1 MAQKKSFKISTF
13 GSQATSVVSV
23 ALTLLILGVLGLTL
37 LAARSLTDAVSQNVA
52 ATVKV
57 SPEVSDVALNK
68 LKQQFAK
75 APYLVSYT
83 YTSADQ
89 VLAQEVQYIGEEVTT
104 LLDENPYS
112 AEFELH
118 FKKKYTNT
126 DSINAITARL
136 QKNEAIDS
144 VITDTTVVENVN
156 RSLSKLT
163 IVLLVI
169 AAALLLISFVLINNT
184 VSLAIYSRRFIIHT
198 MKLVGATPG
207 FIRRPFVNAGIVNG
221 LISGII
227 ASIVLACA
235 QTYAVNLDAD
245 IAATLSWES
254 SIVVYVGIIIIGML
268 VCAFASFWA
277 TSRYLRRN
285 YDSLYRK

>member
-1 MAQKKSFKISTF
+1 MTQKKSFKISTF

-23 ALTLLILGVLGLTL
+23 ALTLLILGLLAMTV
-37 LAARSLTDAVSQNVA
+37 LAARTLTASVCENVA
-52 ATVKV
+52 ATVKIN
-57 SPEVSDVALNK
+57 PEASDIAINK

-75 APYLVSYT
+75 AKYLSSYT

-89 VLAQEVQYIGEEVTT
+89 VLAQEVQYIGEEVTA

-118 FKKKYTNT
+118 FTTKYAKS
-126 DSINAITARL
+126 DSINAITENL
-136 QKNEAIDS
+136 LKNDAIES
-144 VITDTTVVENVN
+144 VITDTTVVDNVN
-156 RSLSKLT
+156 KSLNKLT
-163 IVLLVI
+163 IVLLSI

-207 FIRRPFVNAGIVNG
+207 FIRRPFIRAGILNG
-221 LISGII
+221 LIAGVI
-227 ASIVLACA
+227 ASVLLAGV
-235 QTYAVNLDAD
+235 QVYAINLDAD
-245 IAATLSWES
+245 VAHTLTWSDAI
-254 SIVVYVGIIIIGML
+254 IVYIGITIIGIS
-268 VCAFASFWA
+268 VCALASIWS
-277 TSRYLRRN
+277 TNRYLRRN

>member
-13 GSQATSVVSV
+13 GSQATSIVSV
-23 ALTLLILGVLGLTL
+23 ALTLLILGLLALTM
-37 LAARSLTDAVSQNVA
+37 LAARALTNTVTENVA

-57 SPEVSDVALNK
+57 APEVSDIALNK

-75 APYLVSYT
+75 APYISSYT

-89 VLAQEVQYIGEEVTT
+89 VLAQEVQYIGEEITS

-118 FKKKYTNT
+118 FKPKYANS
-126 DSINAITARL
+126 DSIEVITAEL
-136 QKNEAIDS
+136 QKNEAIEA
-144 VITDTTVVENVN
+144 VVTDMTVVDNVN
-156 RSLSKLT
+156 RSLNKLT
-163 IVLLVI
+163 IVLLSV

-207 FIRRPFVNAGIVNG
+207 FIRRPFVRAGLLNG
-221 LISGII
+221 FVSG
-227 ASIVLACA
+227 VLASCILA
-235 QTYAVNLDAD
+235 GVQAYAMNLDAD
-245 IAATLSWES
+245 VAATLMWTDAA
-254 SIVVYVGIIIIGML
+254 VVYVGLVIVGMI
-268 VCAFASFWA
+268 VCALASFWS
-277 TSRYLRRN
+277 TNRYLRRT

>member
-23 ALTLLILGVLGLTL
+23 ALTLLILGLLAMTV
-37 LAARSLTDAVSQNVA
+37 LAARSLTASVCENVA

-57 SPEVSDVALNK
+57 NPEVNDIALNK
-68 LKQQFAK
+68 LKQKFAK
-75 APYLVSYT
+75 APYLSSYT

-89 VLAQEVQYIGEEVTT
+89 VLAQEVQYIGEEVTA

-118 FKKKYTNT
+118 FKPKYANS
-126 DSINAITARL
+126 DSINAITATL
-136 QKNEAIDS
+136 LKDEAIES
-144 VITDTTVVENVN
+144 VITDTTVVDNVN
-156 RSLSKLT
+156 RSLNKLT
-163 IVLLVI
+163 IVLLSI

-207 FIRRPFVNAGIVNG
+207 FIRRPFVRAGMANG
-221 LISGII
+221 LIAGII
-227 ASIVLACA
+227 ASALLAGVQA
-235 QTYAVNLDAD
+235 YAINLDAD
-245 IAATLSWES
+245 VARTLTWTDAAIVYAGIIA
-254 SIVVYVGIIIIGML
+254 VGII
-268 VCAFASFWA
+268 VCALASIWS
-277 TSRYLRRN
+277 TNRYLRRN

>member
-23 ALTLLILGVLGLTL
+23 ALTLLILGVLGMTL
-37 LAARSLTDAVSQNVA
+37 LAARSLTESVSENVA

-57 SPEVSDVALNK
+57 APEVNDVALNK

-118 FKKKYTNT
+118 FRQKYANT
-126 DSINAITARL
+126 DSINKISAKL
-136 QKNEAIDS
+136 LKNPAIDS
-144 VITDTTVVENVN
+144 IITDTTVVDNVN
-156 RSLSKLT
+156 RSLNKLT
-163 IVLLVI
+163 IVLLII
-169 AAALLLISFVLINNT
+169 ASALLLISFVLINNT

-207 FIRRPFVNAGIVNG
+207 FIRRPFIRAGLVNG

-227 ASIVLACA
+227 ASVILACA

-245 IAATLSWES
+245 IARTLSWADS
-254 SIVVYVGIIIIGML
+254 VVVYAAIIIIGML

-277 TSRYLRRN
+277 TTRYLRRN